1 MMTRD
6 ELSKEVRAVMFILS
20 SEASLD
26 GFDERIL
33 TDAHRGLMA
42 VIDQYLAERA
52 GQPVPRIITRP
63 RHRAF

>member
-1 MMTRD
+1 MTRD

-26 GFDERIL
+26 GFDDRIL

-52 GQPVPRIITRP
+52 GQPAPRTITRA

>member
-1 MMTRD
+1 MTRD

-26 GFDERIL
+26 GFDDRIL

-52 GQPVPRIITRP
+52 GQPVPSAVTRT
-63 RHRAF
+63 RHRTF